1 MEQAIKEITELG
13 REYDL
18 KIEKS
23 ENIYERLE
31 LTQAAI
37 AVQKCLQIVIRI
49 THESILND
57 RKG

>member
-49 THESILND
+49 NHDSILNE

>member
-31 LTQAAI
+31 LTQAAV
-37 AVQKCLQIVIRI
+37 AVYECLG
-49 THESILND
+49 ILLKNS
-57 RKG
+57 RKS

>member
-13 REYDL
+13 QEYDL

-31 LTQAAI
+31 LMKAAI
-37 AVQKCLQIVIRI
+37 AVQECLQILIKNSR
-49 THESILND
+49 EA
-57 RKG
+57 

>member
-23 ENIYERLE
+23 ENVYEILE

-49 THESILND
+49 NHESILND